1 MPKVGDKEFP
11 YTPEGMAA
19 AKAESQNMGIPVNNG
34 ANRSVT
40 EYAGGG
46 KTGYNAIGMQNPM
59 MGHGGKMMKY
69 EEGGL
74 AGDENKDGK
83 LSIAEKN
90 KLAKAKRKARMEKG
104 IEEGTKKRKKVK
116 KEFEKAIG
124 KVDEFLEDKNLKPTF
139 EKDEK
144 LAKKEKS
151 AKVARAEKRAAR
163 KAARK
168 AKREERKAF
177 YAKERDAM
185 KKKPSKSK
193 SDALKDEYQKA
204 MKKKSKIGKE
214 LYGYDDASNKETR
227 FAKNQ
232 KARDAKK
239 AKAELLKRSEEISKK
254 AKAAT
259 IKKLVVPKIDKQT
272 IGFTIGK
279 SKPKPKPK
287 PKAKSDFGSAFRE
300 ARNAGKNTFM
310 YNNKKYTTKLK
321 GE

>member
-11 YTPEGMAA
+11 YPPEGMAA
-19 AKAESQNMGIPVNNG
+19 AKAESQNMGIPVNDG

-46 KTGYNAIGMQNPM
+46 KTGYNMIGMQNPM

-90 KLAKAKRKARMEKG
+90 KLAKAKRKVKMEEG
-104 IEEGTKKRKKVK
+104 IEEGKKRREGVKRKVK
-116 KEFEKAIG
+116 KTVEKV
-124 KVDEFLEDKNLKPTF
+124 KKSLEDKNLIPTF
-139 EKDEK
+139 KRDEK

-151 AKVARAEKRAAR
+151 AKAARAEKRAAR

-168 AKREERKAF
+168 AKREERKAY

-185 KKKPSKSK
+185 KAK
-193 SDALKDEYQKA
+193 KDEKPA
-204 MKKKSKIGKE
+204 AVSKVEKKKTVVSKP
-214 LYGYDDASNKETR
+214 NKQSAFER
-227 FAKNQ
+227 NQ

-239 AKAELLKRSEEISKK
+239 AKAELLKKSKKISKK
-254 AKAAT
+254 AGDTLEKVKAT
-259 IKKLVVPKIDKQT
+259 GLKMPKIEMPKL
-272 IGFTIGK
+272 GFTVGK
-279 SKPKPKPK
+279 SKK
-287 PKAKSDFGSAFRE
+287 
-300 ARNAGKNTFM
+300 
-310 YNNKKYTTKLK
+310 
-321 GE
+321 